1 MNANNANL
9 LSVGQGKD
17 SVIRQLKQLL
27 GAFITSGLVLLA
39 AGCASVPPERTAGQ
53 SIDDQATARRV
64 EEALSSDPSYKFT
77 DVKVVAYAGKV
88 QLSGFVEKG
97 EQKGQAE
104 GIAKKVQGVKEVKN
118 DIALK

>member
-1 MNANNANL
+1 MNAKL
-9 LSVGQGKD
+9 LLARQGKTD
-17 SVIRQLKQLL
+17 RVIRQLRRLL
-27 GAFITSGLVLLA
+27 GTFIASGLVLLA
-39 AGCASVPPERTAGQ
+39 TGCASDRPERTAGQ

-64 EEALSSDPSYKFT
+64 EEALRSDPSYKFT

-88 QLSGFVEKG
+88 QLSGFVDKG

-104 GIAKKVQGVKEVKN
+104 DIAKKTPGVKEVRN

>member
-1 MNANNANL
+1 MS
-9 LSVGQGKD
+9 LSSERQEKTD
-17 SVIRQLKQLL
+17 SGIRQLKQLL
-27 GAFITSGLVLLA
+27 GTFIASGLVLLA
-39 AGCASVPPERTAGQ
+39 AGCASDRPERTAGQ

-64 EEALSSDPSYKFT
+64 EEALRSDPSYKFT
-77 DVKVVAYAGKV
+77 DVKVVAYEGKV

-104 GIAKKVQGVKEVKN
+104 DIAKKVPGVKEVKN